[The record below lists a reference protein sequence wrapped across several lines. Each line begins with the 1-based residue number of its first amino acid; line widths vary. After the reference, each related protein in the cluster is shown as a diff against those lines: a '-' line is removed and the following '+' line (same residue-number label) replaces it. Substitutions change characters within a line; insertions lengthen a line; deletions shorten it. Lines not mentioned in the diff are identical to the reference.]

1 MMKMKKMHLCH
12 LKLKNITIIQKLKK
26 MKNKLSK
33 VPRVTYNEFENALQR
48 DMRNVLKFG
57 ITHKIKLMRYEG
69 LI

>member
-1 MMKMKKMHLCH
+1 
-12 LKLKNITIIQKLKK
+12 